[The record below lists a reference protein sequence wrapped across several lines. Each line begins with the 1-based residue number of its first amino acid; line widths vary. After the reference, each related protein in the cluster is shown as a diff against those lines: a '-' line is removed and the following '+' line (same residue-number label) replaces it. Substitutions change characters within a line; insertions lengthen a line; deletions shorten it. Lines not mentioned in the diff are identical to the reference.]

1 MEESLTGSSYT
12 SPLAKHSKKW
22 WVRLVAGVLVV
33 ALLLV
38 GVAYLITNS
47 DWGRERVRRYVEGLI
62 QDNSHGLVHIGS
74 VSGNLLHG
82 ITLHDVV
89 ITDSARAPFVKA
101 DEIWAKYS
109 LNTLRGKRIDLNDVK
124 LVRPVVVLDEQP
136 GGKWNYDRI
145 FPRDTVTHAGVKS
158 TGWGTWIRFS
168 NVSVVNGDLTVRSPW
183 DPGKLTLAER
193 ADKVRA
199 ALGPNG
205 RLKIL
210 QVAKGYQ
217 KESSFH
223 SINGLFP
230 LVRLEDPAYKTRMA
244 DVAALKMIAEPF
256 RPPVA
261 DVRGL
266 TGTFEFTGDSVWWK
280 GARATFPG
288 TKASGDGRYYVASGD
303 LHIRVHG
310 DPVRPADIRWAMPNL
325 PEDGSGKLDFGLDWT
340 GDKSVYLAQNMDVTL
355 EKSHVTGKIE
365 ATVTDTLAYRDANLR
380 FANLD
385 TRLLTRLFPTM
396 IFPTPLTLTGNATFD
411 GGEHALNVNGD
422 VVVDDRISGRSHVV
436 AVGVMGLALG
446 IFTARDLHVRML
458 PLQLGLAKE
467 IAAPTLRTGGIVT
480 GTATLNGSSAAIMTA
495 SAMDVTHVE
504 LGALSRAT
512 GRAAMRPRG
521 IPWYDVDVV
530 MHPLALATIGRYM
543 PKVGLQGSGNG
554 PLRLKGFENDLAINT
569 QLTFPD
575 SGFIDL
581 RGTMDLFSKEA
592 AYNLDFKTRQLNA
605 STIVAKTPRT
615 SITAVGTASGRG
627 FIPETMQAQLVARV
641 AASSVDT
648 VSVDSANVRVAV
660 ANGVATIDTLAVG
673 LPQGLI
679 EAKGTIGMTPAHTGT
694 ISYHVAIDSL
704 SRFAGLISTDT
715 SVVRPR
721 PGILAGRIAKAKA
734 DSSRIARAT
743 EVERAVTGRALPR
756 TVVDTPTTVHKNDLS
771 GSVRADGVATG
782 SINNFSAKGTASGTN
797 IVARGNTVASFT
809 ADYDWINGLTPQS
822 KVRVNAQGRS
832 VRVAGFALDSV
843 GAKLTYQKPN
853 GTVQLVVN
861 QDNALTY
868 SADAAFTLDKIRN
881 ALTLNALKLQF
892 DTSVWA
898 STGPAAVHWGPAGAD
913 VEHLELRN
921 GVNGRIYVNGSLP
934 KEGNANLDIAVDN
947 LNVGNVIALTESDI
961 NAKGLIS
968 LNIHATGTLDNPQ
981 FKGSFGATDLLYNG
995 GTVPEVHGTVE
1006 YANQTLTGRADAMR
1020 AGNQP
1025 FLIAE
1030 GTVPINLALTGVT
1043 GSRFPTDREIALNI
1057 NADSLPLNL
1066 VPQIGEYVS
1075 NMKGQATG
1083 SFKVAGS
1090 LNRPKLSGQLALHQG
1105 QARVV
1110 LAGINLSQIEASIRM
1125 LGDTVVIDSIA
1136 AYSKGRVLLTGGIG
1150 VGALSA
1156 PSFDLKLQT
1165 QNAQVLNNQR
1175 GQLTVSAN
1183 LAMAGPFKDAHV
1195 TGDVRIRQGYLYIPP
1210 SENKTLVGQGDPAIF
1225 NVLDTAVMADRE
1237 LFPTQSPL
1245 LSNLQMDVTL
1255 QVDRDVFV
1263 RSLEAN
1269 VEVYS
1274 DGALGVHV
1282 NRAKETLVLD
1292 GVLLSERGEYTFM
1305 TRRFNIKRG
1314 SATFIN
1320 STELNPTLQGT
1331 AEYVVKQPNREAI
1344 DIQIVVGGTLHSPNI
1359 SLTSDA
1365 QPPIPQSDLLSYLAF
1380 GQSSS
1385 SLVQLEGSG
1394 LTNGSGGS
1402 NLVGAGAALASRQL
1416 AGIAVGVITDQAA
1429 GQAARSLGADVFTI
1443 TPADVQTDVGNFLRG
1458 TQFEFGKYVKAQ
1470 TFVAINSPLDPK
1482 ALVRPG
1488 MQVVHRFGGL
1498 KGYRLETGVD
1508 TRYLLREP
1516 TLQRDQTVATT
1527 SAFGAFLIREWRF

>member
-1 MEESLTGSSYT
+1 
-12 SPLAKHSKKW
+12 
-22 WVRLVAGVLVV
+22 VVLVV
-33 ALLLV
+33 LLLV
-38 GVAYLITNS
+38 GAAYLITNS

-62 QDNSHGLVHIGS
+62 QRNSHGLVHIGS
-74 VSGNLLHG
+74 VTGNLLHG
-82 ITLHDVV
+82 VTLHDVV
-89 ITDSARAPFVKA
+89 ITDSAHAPFVKA

-109 LNTLRGKRIDLNDVK
+109 LNTLRGKKIELNDVK
-124 LVRPVVVLDEQP
+124 LVRPIIVIDKQP

-145 FPRDTVTHAGVKS
+145 FPRDTVTHAGVKP

-168 NVSVVNGDLTVRSPW
+168 NVTVANGDLTIRSPW
-183 DPGKLTLAER
+183 DAGDVTPAKR
-193 ADKVRA
+193 ADKLRA
-199 ALGPNG
+199 ALGPAG

-210 QVAKGYQ
+210 QVANGYQ

-230 LVRLEDPAYKTRMA
+230 LVRLEDPAYKTRLI

-266 TGTFEFTGDSVWWK
+266 TGSFDFTSDSIWWK
-280 GARATFPG
+280 GARVTFPG
-288 TKASGDGRYYVASGD
+288 TKASGDGHYVMESGD
-303 LHIRVHG
+303 MLLRLHG
-310 DPVRPADIRWAMPNL
+310 DPVRTADIRWAMPNL

-340 GDKSVYLAQNMDVTL
+340 GSKSVYLARNMDATL
-355 EKSHVTGKIE
+355 EKSHIAGKIE
-365 ATVTDTLAYRDANLR
+365 ATVTDTLAYRDANLT

-396 IFPTPLTLTGNATFD
+396 KFPRPLTLTGKATFD
-411 GGEHALNVNGD
+411 GGEHSLNVNGD
-422 VVVDDRISGRSHVV
+422 VVVDDRLSGRSHLV
-436 AVGVMGLALG
+436 AVGVMGLSKG
-446 IFTARDLHVRML
+446 VFTARDLHVRML
-458 PLQLGLAKE
+458 PLQMNLAKSL
-467 IAAPTLRTGGIVT
+467 APTLKLAGTMT

-495 SAMDVTHVE
+495 QGDVTEVE
-504 LGALSRAT
+504 NGAVSHAT
-512 GRAAMRPRG
+512 GRAAMRAHG
-521 IPWYDVDVV
+521 MPWYDVDAT
-530 MHPLALATIGRYM
+530 MHPLALATLGRYM
-543 PKVGLQGSGNG
+543 PTVGLIGSASG
-554 PLRLKGFENDLAINT
+554 PVKLKGFENDLAINT

-575 SGFIDL
+575 GGFVDL
-581 RGTMDLFSKEA
+581 RGTMDLHSKETG
-592 AYNLDFKTRQLNA
+592 YNLQFNTRTFNA
-605 STIVAKTPRT
+605 GAAVAKAPRT

-627 FIPETMQAQLVARV
+627 FVPATMQAQLVAKV
-641 AASSVDT
+641 AASSIDT

-660 ANGVATIDTLAVG
+660 ADGLARIDTLAVG
-673 LPQGLI
+673 LPQGI
-679 EAKGTIGMTPAHTGT
+679 VEAKGTMGMTSAHSGT
-694 ISYHVAIDSL
+694 LSYHVAIDSL

-715 SVVRPR
+715 TIVRPR
-721 PGILAGRIAKAKA
+721 PGILASRVAKAKA
-734 DSSRIARAT
+734 DSSRVARAT
-743 EVERAVTGRALPR
+743 EVERAVTGRVLPR
-756 TVVDTPTTVHKNDLS
+756 TVVDTPTTVRKNEIS
-771 GSVRADGVATG
+771 GSVRSDGVATG
-782 SINNFSAKGTASGTN
+782 NITDFTAKGTASGTN
-797 IVARGNTVASFT
+797 VVARGNTIGSFT
-809 ADYDWINGLTPQS
+809 ADYDWINARTPQS
-822 KVRVNAQGRS
+822 QVRVDAHARTLHA
-832 VRVAGFALDSV
+832 AGFAFDSV

-861 QDNALTY
+861 QDNDLTF

-881 ALTLNALKLQF
+881 ALTLNTLKLQF

-898 STGPAAVHWGPAGAD
+898 STGPAAIHWGQAGAD

-921 GVNGRIYVNGSLP
+921 GVKGRIYVNGSLP
-934 KEGNANLDIAVDN
+934 KQGNANLDIAVDN
-947 LNVGNVIALTESDI
+947 LNVADVISLSESDI

-981 FKGSFGATDLLYNG
+981 FKGAFGATNLLYNG
-995 GTVPEVHGTVE
+995 GTVADVHGNVD
-1006 YANQTLTGRADAMR
+1006 YANQTLTGRAEATR
-1020 AGNQP
+1020 AGNKP

-1030 GTVPINLALTGVT
+1030 GTVPINLAITGVT
-1043 GSRFPTDREIALNI
+1043 GSRFPSDRQIALNI

-1066 VPQIGEYVS
+1066 VPQFGDYVS
-1075 NMKGQATG
+1075 NMRGRATG
-1083 SFKVAGS
+1083 SFKVGGS
-1090 LNRPKLSGQLALHQG
+1090 LNHPQLSGQLALHQG
-1105 QARVV
+1105 QATVV
-1110 LAGINLSQIEASIRM
+1110 PAGINLSQIEASIRM
-1125 LGDTVVIDSIA
+1125 LGDTVVIDSVA
-1136 AYSKGRVLLTGGIG
+1136 AYSKGRIVLTGGLG
-1150 VGALSA
+1150 MGALSA

-1165 QNAQVLNNQR
+1165 QNAQVLNNHR
-1175 GQLTVSAN
+1175 GELRVSAN
-1183 LAMAGPFKDAHV
+1183 LAMTGPFKDAHV
-1195 TGDVRIRQGYLYIPP
+1195 TGDVRIREGHLYIPP

-1245 LSNLQMDVTL
+1245 FANLRMDVNL
-1255 QVDRDVFV
+1255 RVDRDVFV

-1274 DGALGVHV
+1274 DGDLGVHV

-1305 TRRFNIKRG
+1305 TRRFEIKRG

-1331 AEYVVKQPNREAI
+1331 AEYLVKQPNREAI
-1344 DIQIVVGGTLHSPNI
+1344 KIQIVVGGTLHNPNI

-1416 AGIAVGVITDQAA
+1416 AGVALGVVTDQFA
-1429 GQAARSLGADVFTI
+1429 GSAARSLGADVFTI

-1458 TQFEFGKYVKAQ
+1458 TQFEFGKYIRSH

-1488 MQVVHRFGGL
+1488 VSVVHRFGGL
-1498 KGYRLETGVD
+1498 RGYRLETGVD